1 MANTENK
8 NIEEKEKSETPQ
20 PETKSET
27 KTETSSKKENKKET
41 NKKIEELQGRVKELE
56 TKVDESKN
64 DYLRLMAEFET
75 YRRRTAEDRLNLVSS
90 ASADTIKGLLP
101 VLDDCERA
109 MAILSDS
116 SDEAAKEGTE
126 LIFTKLM
133 AFLKTKGLSVI
144 EAKGEKFNVDFHE
157 AVTQFPVAD
166 EAQKGMV
173 IDVTQTGYILNGKV
187 LRYAKVVVG
196 A

>member
-27 KTETSSKKENKKET
+27 KTETASKKENKKET

-56 TKVDESKN
+56 TKIDESKN

-90 ASADTIKGLLP
+90 ASPDTITGLLP

>member
-8 NIEEKEKSETPQ
+8 NIEEQEKSETPQ

-173 IDVTQTGYILNGKV
+173 IDVTQTGYLLNGKV

>member
-20 PETKSET
+20 PETKSEN

-56 TKVDESKN
+56 AKVDESKN

>member
-27 KTETSSKKENKKET
+27 KTETASKKENKKET
-41 NKKIEELQGRVKELE
+41 NKKIEELQGKVKELE
-56 TKVDESKN
+56 TKIDESKN

>member
-1 MANTENK
+1 
-8 NIEEKEKSETPQ
+8 
-20 PETKSET
+20 
-27 KTETSSKKENKKET
+27 
-41 NKKIEELQGRVKELE
+41 
-56 TKVDESKN
+56 
-64 DYLRLMAEFET
+64 
-75 YRRRTAEDRLNLVSS
+75 
-90 ASADTIKGLLP
+90 
-101 VLDDCERA
+101 

>member
-56 TKVDESKN
+56 TKIDESKN

>member
-27 KTETSSKKENKKET
+27 KTETASKKENKKET

-56 TKVDESKN
+56 TKIDESKN

>member
-56 TKVDESKN
+56 TKIDESKN

-173 IDVTQTGYILNGKV
+173 IDVTQTGYLLNGKV

>member
-8 NIEEKEKSETPQ
+8 NIEEQEKSETPQ

-27 KTETSSKKENKKET
+27 KTETASKKENKKET

-173 IDVTQTGYILNGKV
+173 IDVTQTGYLLNGKV

>member
-8 NIEEKEKSETPQ
+8 NIEEKEKVETPQ

-27 KTETSSKKENKKET
+27 KLEAASKKENKKET

-75 YRRRTAEDRLNLVSS
+75 YRRRTAEDRLSLVSS

-109 MAILSDS
+109 MAILADS
-116 SDEAAKEGTE
+116 SDEAAREGTE
-126 LIFTKLM
+126 LIFNKLM

-173 IDVTQTGYILNGKV
+173 IDVTQTGYLLNGKV

>member
-8 NIEEKEKSETPQ
+8 NIEEKEKSETPE
-20 PETKSET
+20 PDTKSET
-27 KTETSSKKENKKET
+27 KTETASKKEKNKET
-41 NKKIEELQGRVKELE
+41 NKKIEELQGSVKQLE
-56 TKVDESKN
+56 TKIDESKN

>member
-27 KTETSSKKENKKET
+27 KTEISSKKENKKET

-56 TKVDESKN
+56 AKVDESKN

>member
-1 MANTENK
+1 MANTENN

-27 KTETSSKKENKKET
+27 KTETASKKENKKET

-109 MAILSDS
+109 MAILSGS